1 MHWYVLSAAEL
12 KESILP
18 RCLCILD
25 ANYFLVCRLCN
36 YNRILGKKPQWFR
49 VLLYKRDKSSIYFNG
64 VRCRTTDAIGKPVRV
79 NSLGSVAVLAKTKFV
94 LDGKLRQNSFW
105 PAFPCCDGRLN
116 HGKFLVVKT
125 LWWNFK
131 NNSWGA
137 RSLSL
142 PIPVLLPGKSHGRR
156 SLWGYSSWS
165 RKESDMTEWLHSPQT
180 STLFMSKSAQ
190 CVVSPGKSLHTLLIH
205 LIIPFSV
212 LVPYTEWFVLNSL
225 SHQGLF

>member
-1 MHWYVLSAAEL
+1 VELREIHVSLGLNAEAPNNNIFISSFLFVHWYVLSAAEL

-94 LDGKLRQNSFW
+94 LDGKLRQNSF
-105 PAFPCCDGRLN
+105 
-116 HGKFLVVKT
+116 
-125 LWWNFK
+125 
-131 NNSWGA
+131 
-137 RSLSL
+137 
-142 PIPVLLPGKSHGRR
+142 
-156 SLWGYSSWS
+156 
-165 RKESDMTEWLHSPQT
+165 
-180 STLFMSKSAQ
+180 
-190 CVVSPGKSLHTLLIH
+190 
-205 LIIPFSV
+205 
-212 LVPYTEWFVLNSL
+212 
-225 SHQGLF
+225 